1 MKRTWKLWVFLVP
14 TLALG
19 AESALVAQQLTPR
32 PRITPQG
39 LEEQA
44 RIRPQAER
52 PLAISQ
58 LRTTGL
64 PAAERIALR
73 PKYEVTKPAKTL
85 YREGL
90 RRDVVI
96 VKFVDGARI
105 RELAPVG
112 VQEKGARV
120 TPQSRLAHLRSVR
133 ERFDDY
139 DRELLRRK
147 RLTPDGVD
155 REMAELRGILNSP
168 RLRGWRRLFGINPE
182 LLADLRI
189 NAEIRRRRQASDL
202 ENYYAIQVAEGEAG
216 EQLVDRLNQLE
227 IVELA
232 YLAPIP
238 EDADVPPATPSFQTR
253 QTHLNPAPGGIDA
266 RYAWTV
272 PGGKGGLVRII
283 DVEAGWNLS
292 HEDLPSMFIVDGRND
307 TDDSRQH
314 GTAVLGVMLGLD
326 DGIGVTGIVPQ
337 ASGGVV
343 SVLRDLG
350 WAYFD
355 NVAEAIL
362 MAVSNLAA
370 GDVILIEQHSR
381 GPGND
386 EDCSACPQSDGKAS
400 DQCGYIAM
408 EYWNDIFDA
417 INAASAAGVIVVEAA
432 GNGEM
437 SLDHSRY
444 HDRFNRIVR
453 NSGALM
459 VGAGDSSNHAPLC
472 FTNHGS
478 RLDVQGWGE
487 NVMTA
492 GYGSPA
498 SFRVNGLDDNQ
509 WYTSTF
515 AGTSSAT
522 PIVAGAVAAI
532 QGVQIENNNSVL
544 DWAEIANLLKTTGT
558 PQTGVKEIGPL
569 PNLRAAIGSL
579 IGDQPPSPDNAVYEF
594 EVTLT
599 GDLLDSDRSVSGF
612 SGNRTRELGE
622 AAERGAIERLKFG
635 ERSDRPCYVRVEKA
649 DIVANT
655 IVSPHAELDLCGSN
669 GPTNRSFDYVPLL
682 TTSHDTF
689 VHGVSVCNS
698 NTKNNTRLKGVKLYR
713 TRIEDD
719 GSLTQISN
727 PSTLER
733 PNCDGTWRTP
743 ATCPFGSVATKL
755 IAHIRDEGKDEVLTG
770 LALRC
775 KKVEVVKTCVSGC

>member
-1 MKRTWKLWVFLVP
+1 MLGVFSVP
-14 TLALG
+14 ILALG
-19 AESALVAQQLTPR
+19 AETGLAGEQLS
-32 PRITPQG
+32 PQG
-39 LEEQA
+39 VQHQPVAPQRVEASASLRLQA
-44 RIRPQAER
+44 VRPPAFRQ
-52 PLAISQ
+52 LA
-58 LRTTGL
+58 TTGL

-73 PKYEVTKPAKTL
+73 PKYEVAKPAETPF
-85 YREGL
+85 REGL
-90 RRDVVI
+90 HRDFVI
-96 VKFVDGARI
+96 VKFVDGARV
-105 RELAPVG
+105 REMVPEGGREKSAP
-112 VQEKGARV
+112 V

-147 RLTPDGVD
+147 RLTPEGVD
-155 REMAELRGILNSP
+155 REMAEFRGILNSS
-168 RLRGWRRLFGINPE
+168 RLRGWRRLFDLDTE

-202 ENYYAIQVAEGEAG
+202 ENYYVIQVAEGEAG
-216 EQLVDRLNQLE
+216 ERLVDRLNRLA

-238 EDADVPPATPSFQTR
+238 EDADLPPTTPNWQFR
-253 QTHLNPAPGGIDA
+253 QTYLNPAPGGIDA
-266 RYAWTV
+266 KYAWTI
-272 PGGKGGLVRII
+272 PGGKGRLVRII
-283 DVEAGWNLS
+283 DIEAGWNLS

-350 WAYFD
+350 WAYFG

-362 MAVSNLAA
+362 KAASNLAA

-386 EDCSACPQSDGKAS
+386 KDCSACSQPEGKARE
-400 DQCGYIAM
+400 QCGYIAM

-417 INAASAAGVIVVEAA
+417 VNAASASGIIVVEAA

-437 SLDHSRY
+437 NLDHPRY
-444 HDRFNRIVR
+444 HDRFNRTVR

-459 VGAGDSSNHAPLC
+459 VGAGDSANRAPLC

-492 GYGSPA
+492 GYGSA
-498 SFRVNGLDDNQ
+498 DFFRVDGLDDNQ
-509 WYTSTF
+509 WYTSIF
-515 AGTSSAT
+515 SGTSSAT

-532 QGVQIENNNSVL
+532 QGVQIENNNPVL
-544 DWAEIANLLKTTGT
+544 DWAEIAHLLKTTGT
-558 PQTGVKEIGPL
+558 PQTGAKEIGPL
-569 PNLRAAIGSL
+569 PNLKAAIDSL
-579 IGDQPPSPDNAVYEF
+579 IADQPPSPDNAVFEY
-594 EVTLT
+594 EVTLA

-612 SGNRTRELGE
+612 GGDRTRELGS
-622 AAERGAIERLKFG
+622 AAERGAIERLVFG
-635 ERSDRPCYVRVEKA
+635 ERSDNPCYVRVEKA

-655 IVSPHAELDLCGSN
+655 IVSPHAELDLCGDN
-669 GPTNRSFDYVPLL
+669 GPTNGSLDYVPLL

-719 GSLTQISN
+719 GSLSQIPN

-743 ATCPFGSVATKL
+743 AICPSGSVATKL

-775 KKVEVVKTCVSGC
+775 RKVEVIKTCVSGC